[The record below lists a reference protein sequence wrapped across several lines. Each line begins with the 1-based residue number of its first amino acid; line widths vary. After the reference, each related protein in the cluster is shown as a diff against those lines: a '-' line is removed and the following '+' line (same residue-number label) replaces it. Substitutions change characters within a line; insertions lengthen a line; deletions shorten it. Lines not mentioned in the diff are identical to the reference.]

1 MKQRSMVRRLGH
13 AALASFLVSVTLPQA
28 ATATPTGAATEG
40 VQVPAGQQLMLETVG
55 RGLITYECRAKKDAA
70 GQFEWGFLGPD
81 AVLTDR
87 GGKSVGRYFGPPA
100 TWEHAD
106 GSKVTGTQLAT
117 APAGVG
123 NIPLQLV
130 KANPATGM
138 GAMSEVSYIQRMAT
152 QGGVAPTQACTADNL
167 GQKTQVQYQADY
179 LFYRSV

>member
-1 MKQRSMVRRLGH
+1 MKQRSMVRRLGN
-13 AALASFLVSVTLPQA
+13 AALASLLVLVALPQA
-28 ATATPTGAATEG
+28 AMATSAGAAAEG

-81 AVLTDR
+81 AVLIDR
-87 GGKSVGRYFGPPA
+87 DGKSVGRYFGPPA

-117 APAGVG
+117 APAGAG

-138 GAMSEVSYIQRMAT
+138 GAMREVSYIQRMAT